1 MRKTVNPPFKSQ
13 QVTERGRAA
22 EIPIP
27 DFFPAPAIRIIP
39 DFPPLRSGICT
50 ILDCTEM
57 LYGAAGEIFL
67 CQLAPVPSQQ
77 PQCGVFAR
85 LDQSWEGPVD
95 QVALVLMTI
104 YPTSPLPTIHTVT
117 AALPW
122 VLARI
127 SARIS
132 AGFFSSACNPD

>member
-1 MRKTVNPPFKSQ
+1 MS
-13 QVTERGRAA
+13 EMGICDRAA

-27 DFFPAPAIRIIP
+27 DFFPALAIWIIP
-39 DFPPLRSGICT
+39 DFPPLRSEICT

-57 LYGAAGEIFL
+57 PYGAAGEIFL

-95 QVALVLMTI
+95 QVALVLI
-104 YPTSPLPTIHTVT
+104 GVIQ
-117 AALPW
+117 
-122 VLARI
+122 
-127 SARIS
+127 
-132 AGFFSSACNPD
+132 GQF